1 MKGTWRQDQGIETL
15 HKYYSSCDWLDDN
28 DIDELLPEDDIPE
41 QLNFKDLGEA
51 EDDTTVSRAI
61 FRDWLTEGK
70 LNCDVAQ
77 VLLNFWLDDR
87 AQNKQCE
94 TVDDF
99 FFSLLQQKCEDETLD
114 NALHTDDNLSL
125 QWIANFIVSHC
136 ALPYTVP
143 DTDHEIVIR
152 DLSERIKEEI
162 LGVQAYVNVW
172 RGSTTVQKK
181 RR

>member
-1 MKGTWRQDQGIETL
+1 MNFENIQQRLLLPWNPRDLQDNFILFRRRDARKDEYVEDLRVRRNLIKRLLQFFSMKGTWRQDQGIETL

-41 QLNFKDLGEA
+41 QLNFKDLDEA

-70 LNCDVAQ
+70 VNCDVAQ

-99 FFSLLQQKCEDETLD
+99 SFLFFNKSVKTK
-114 NALHTDDNLSL
+114 
-125 QWIANFIVSHC
+125 V
-136 ALPYTVP
+136 
-143 DTDHEIVIR
+143 
-152 DLSERIKEEI
+152 
-162 LGVQAYVNVW
+162 
-172 RGSTTVQKK
+172 
-181 RR
+181 